1 MWRGPIT
8 RRQKQVGSK
17 DGKETLK
24 LSVFVDFFS
33 LARELFFLVVLFFLW
48 VFLLFY
54 AP

>member
-33 LARELFFLVVLFFLW
+33 LAGELFFLFYFLW